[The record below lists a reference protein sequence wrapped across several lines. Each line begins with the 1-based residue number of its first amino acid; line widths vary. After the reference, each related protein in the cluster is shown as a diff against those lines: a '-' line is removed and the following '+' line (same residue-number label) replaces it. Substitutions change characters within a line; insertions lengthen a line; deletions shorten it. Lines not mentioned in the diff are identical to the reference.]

1 MKRPFSFRPPPLPP
15 PTRRA
20 ALLAAGTG
28 LIAATYGLTRLAY
41 GLVLP
46 DVQAELALDDAAAGR
61 AALGASLAYC
71 LAAVTGFVAAG
82 SHRRAL
88 VAAAA
93 LTAGAGAA
101 GMALAPTAGWFA
113 AAAVLSSAGAGFAS
127 PALVQVVAG
136 HVPPAAADRA
146 QAVVNAGTG
155 PGLVAAGVLALVVL
169 PDWRLAWGVV
179 AVVTAAAGA
188 LVLALD
194 RGDERSD
201 RAPRDG
207 PERAEGAGGA
217 EGAAR
222 ATSGDEAASAH
233 ARPAGGTAPAR
244 RLVSALPPAAWF
256 AAHRRLLVAALLLGA
271 GSAAVWT
278 YGRSLLVEAGA
289 GPTASVA
296 AWIAVGAGG
305 AAVIGTARPL
315 TAAGPRTAWGVT
327 VLAVAAATAAFALV
341 PGATGPALAAAA
353 VFGWGYTA
361 ATGALIAWTV
371 RLDPGRAPSGTSM
384 LFVVLVLGQG
394 AGSAAAGALVGG
406 WGLRPTFLAAAVVV
420 AGAALVTR
428 RAGDEGAAAGRSAD
442 GVRRRARAPR
452 AGRPAAPAR
461 RT

>member
-1 MKRPFSFRPPPLPP
+1 MKRTFSFRPPSPSSPA
-15 PTRRA
+15 RRA

-28 LIAATYGLTRLAY
+28 LVAATYGLTRLAY

-46 DVQAELALDDAAAGR
+46 DVQAELPLDDAAAGR
-61 AALGASLAYC
+61 TALGASLAYC
-71 LAAVTGFVAAG
+71 LAAVTGFVAAR

-101 GMALAPTAGWFA
+101 GMALAPGAGGFA

-127 PALVQVVAG
+127 PALVQVVASN
-136 HVPPAAADRA
+136 VPWPAAGRA

-194 RGDERSD
+194 RGDEPSD
-201 RAPRDG
+201 RAPRDNPG
-207 PERAEGAGGA
+207 RAEGAT
-217 EGAAR
+217 AAR
-222 ATSGDEAASAH
+222 TQSGDDAATGRP
-233 ARPAGGTAPAR
+233 RPAGGTAPAR
-244 RLVSALPPAAWF
+244 RLASALPPAAWF
-256 AAHRRLLVAALLLGA
+256 AAHRRLLVAAALLGA

-289 GPTASVA
+289 GPTASVT

-305 AAVIGTARPL
+305 AAVIGTARLL
-315 TAAGPRTAWGVT
+315 TAAGPRTAWEVT
-327 VLAVAAATAAFALV
+327 VLAVAAATAGFALA
-341 PGATGPALAAAA
+341 PGATAAALVAAA

-361 ATGALIAWTV
+361 ATGALIAWTA
-371 RLDPGRAPSGTSM
+371 RLDPGRAPAGTSM

-394 AGSAAAGALVGG
+394 AGSAVAGALVDG
-406 WGLRPTFLAAAVVV
+406 WGYRATFLVAAVVV
-420 AGAALVTR
+420 GAALVAVTA
-428 RAGDEGAAAGRSAD
+428 RAGDEGAAGDRPGD
-442 GVRRRARAPR
+442 DVRRRARAPR

>member
-15 PTRRA
+15 PARRA

-101 GMALAPTAGWFA
+101 GMALAPTAGGFA

-207 PERAEGAGGA
+207 PERAEGA
-217 EGAAR
+217 AR
-222 ATSGDEAASAH
+222 ATSGDEAASGH
-233 ARPAGGTAPAR
+233 ARPAGGTAPAK
-244 RLVSALPPAAWF
+244 RLASALPPAAWF

-278 YGRSLLVEAGA
+278 YGRSLLVGAGA
-289 GPTASVA
+289 GPTASIA

-315 TAAGPRTAWGVT
+315 TANGPRTAWGVT

-394 AGSAAAGALVGG
+394 AGSAAAGALGDG

-428 RAGDEGAAAGRSAD
+428 RAGDEGAPAGRSAD